1 MALQTQ
7 GEDADYYILETST
20 QIRGAYVFLGINS
33 VLFLLVT
40 KKKLSD
46 LYYMDYNKDLTSA
59 FVATTVFC
67 KTVIYH
73 SCSASKLAFLLLLFF

>member
-7 GEDADYYILETST
+7 GEGADYYILETST
-20 QIRGAYVFLGINS
+20 QISGTYVFLGINS

-46 LYYMDYNKDLTSA
+46 LYLYGL
-59 FVATTVFC
+59 
-67 KTVIYH
+67 
-73 SCSASKLAFLLLLFF
+73 